1 MDYDLEK
8 NILAENGVATAHY
21 IKNGSGSVAIISK
34 NKADINF
41 FETSYRSN
49 ESFLQLAKN
58 VKRLLDVEL
67 SFKPVYYSAIY
78 NLNNDFNTTTL
89 LIIPRYNRGND
100 IVESHLWD
108 MIELEKLTRQIE
120 G

>member
-8 NILAENGVATAHY
+8 NILAENDVATAHY
-21 IKNGSGSVAIISK
+21 IKNGSGSVAIVSK
-34 NKADINF
+34 NKADVNF

-67 SFKPVYYSAIY
+67 SLKPVYYSAIY
-78 NLNNDFNTTTL
+78 NLNNDFSTTTL

-108 MIELEKLTRQIE
+108 MIELEKLTR
-120 G
+120 